1 MKIYNLNVNGEL
13 ILNSKFDNINILL
26 GENNTGKSTFLK
38 LLLYALGV
46 NINNFIEEIAKEEKC
61 NAVSIAVQTKSDNR
75 YIITRKLPYADI
87 VNIFPVDETGSVMTE
102 EVLVYNL
109 DEYSDFLLEEEL
121 YPKETISYGQGKTA
135 SLRYYFLLRG
145 AVVDQTTPHA
155 RILSNLSG
163 EKNDYIASQPLVN
176 AAIIEKILSRNT
188 AEIQKLRLSLKA
200 KEKERSKISAR
211 ISFLTEIVSEKLQA
225 NPDYPKTAEKIRAAI
240 GEINIENNK
249 LSTEKYDVLTQLEQ
263 SSDKQLEAEI
273 LRLKKL
279 LNAEKERHTDITL
292 NISDTIETQNK
303 LKEELDTIK
312 KRLTSQKVIFSV
324 PVTICPIC
332 LSEIEQDTLCNHCKD
347 IDARQNIENLSGYK
361 KLIDDS
367 LNEADFLLKQYRKEL
382 TECDAKINNITN
394 ELNNLKEN
402 YLSKLERLRAP
413 LQEIIDELKERIR
426 TLTTRKIALTD
437 LLEYLQE
444 NEKNKNHRKQIN
456 EELKELQDAFEKA
469 SQKSSDDIKIVDVWI
484 QYYNEIYNEIFGSSS
499 DEIRIND
506 EYMPSVNGTDV
517 HRISSESV
525 KLVAQLAYIFTLA
538 TLNEKLDKPMINHL
552 GFMIFDSPK
561 DKDLDMDKYKRFLSL
576 LNKVENTQIFLT
588 GSILD
593 EAAYKETIPT
603 ALYLPSLSKK
613 DRLLRSNQDN

>member
-13 ILNSKFDNINILL
+13 TLNIKFDSKNILL
-26 GENNTGKSTFLK
+26 GENNTGKSTFVK

-46 NINNFIEEIAKEEKC
+46 NINNFVEEIAKEKRC
-61 NAVSIAVQTKSDNR
+61 NAVSIVVQTKSDNR
-75 YIITRKLPYADI
+75 YVITRKLPYADI
-87 VNIFPVDETGSVMTE
+87 VNVFPVDETGMVMTE

-109 DEYSDFLLEEEL
+109 EEYSDFLLEEEL
-121 YPKETISYGQGKTA
+121 YPKETISYGQGKMA

-176 AAIIEKILSRNT
+176 TAIIEKILSRNT
-188 AEIQKLRLSLKA
+188 VEIQKLRLSLKA
-200 KEKERSKISAR
+200 KERERSQITAR

-240 GEINIENNK
+240 GEINIENSK

-263 SSDKQLEAEI
+263 AADKQLETEI

-279 LNAEKERHTDITL
+279 LNAEKEKHTDITL
-292 NISDTIETQNK
+292 NISDAIESQNK
-303 LKEELDTIK
+303 LKEELESIK
-312 KRLTSQKVIFSV
+312 KRLTSQRVIFSV

-332 LSEIEQDTLCNHCKD
+332 LSEIEQDTLCEHCKD
-347 IDARQNIENLSGYK
+347 IDDQQNIENLSSYK

-367 LNEADFLLKQYRKEL
+367 LKEADLLLGQYKKEL
-382 TECDAKINNITN
+382 VECDVKISNINN
-394 ELNNLKEN
+394 ELTSLKEK
-402 YLSKLERLRAP
+402 YLSKLESLRAP

-426 TLTTRKIALTD
+426 TLETRKIALTD
-437 LLEYLQE
+437 LLAYMQE
-444 NEKNKNHRKQIN
+444 NENNKNNRKQIN

-469 SQKSSDDIKIVDVWI
+469 SQKSVDDIKIVDVWI
-484 QYYNEIYNEIFGSSS
+484 KYYNEVYNEIFGSTS
-499 DEIRIND
+499 DEICFNE
-506 EYMPSVNGTDV
+506 EYMPSVNGTEV

-538 TLNEKLDKPMINHL
+538 TLNNKLDKPMINHL

-576 LNKVENTQIFLT
+576 LNKVDNTQIFLT
-588 GSILD
+588 GSIVD
-593 EAAYKETIPT
+593 EAAYKEAIPN
-603 ALYLPSLSKK
+603 ALYLPPLSEEN
-613 DRLLRSNQDN
+613 RLLKCNQN